1 LAASALP
8 VAASKSTTRG
18 RETLKHQWAVVG
30 CKSATPERQQPTA
43 NEWLLAASALPVAAS
58 QRSTTAATT
67 YNQWAVVGCKSATPE
82 RQQPTAIEW
91 LLAARARAPHE
102 AERHWGTNERL
113 LTIESKLLDK
123 ATATMGPNSY
133 GT

>member
-1 LAASALP
+1 
-8 VAASKSTTRG
+8 
-18 RETLKHQWAVVG
+18 
-30 CKSATPERQQPTA
+30 
-43 NEWLLAASALPVAAS
+43 LAASALPVAAS

-67 YNQWAVVGCKSATPE
+67 YNQWAAVGCKRFACGCKQE
-82 RQQPTAIEW
+82 HHARQIDIEAPMSGCW
-91 LLAARARAPHE
+91 LQVSKQHQRGNNLQLMSGCWLQARAPHE

-123 ATATMGPNSY
+123 ATGTMGPNSY